1 MKMFNRQNRKNTNMG
16 LTPLMIQQG
25 ASVGTFIATTV
36 KTKPLAL
43 IAIFTISDL
52 GIKTIFKKSGKVIKN
67 NIGFAVGVFATTILT
82 GPFLI
87 EWGESAYYYINDKI
101 VDLSDNFFSF
111 TSAIGGA

>member
-16 LTPLMIQQG
+16 ITPLMIQQG
-25 ASVGTFIATTV
+25 ASVGTFIATTI

-52 GIKTIFKKSGKVIKN
+52 GIKTILKQSGKTIKN
-67 NIGFAVGVFATTILT
+67 NIGFALGVLATTLIT
-82 GPFLI
+82 GPFI
-87 EWGESAYYYINDKI
+87 ISWSESAYYYVNDKI

-111 TSAIGGA
+111 TSALGA

>member
-52 GIKTIFKKSGKVIKN
+52 GIKTIFKKSGKVINN
-67 NIGFAVGVFATTILT
+67 NIGFGLWVFATTILT

-111 TSAIGGA
+111 TSAIGA